1 MDDGKRKQL
10 LEMISRMSKII
21 TALEKDYFR
30 MFTNFEENMEKIDL
44 W

>member
-21 TALEKDYFR
+21 TALKKDYFR